1 MLLMLYMGAALAVLI
16 LLPSLL
22 TRLLEFSSTSDLDSQ
37 AVESF
42 VLHSSQYNPRALHH
56 SASALA
62 SEPTIV
68 PVLCKSSY
76 PIIIIGAGLAGLAAA
91 HRLQAHGCN
100 VTVLEARSRIG
111 GRVHTNHTMGVEIG
125 AGWIHGSLPTNA
137 VFALAKRRGIA
148 TRLVGGDSGYIGGLA
163 AMMQFGPDGKRLS
176 ATEKEKSMVL
186 HARV

>member
-1 MLLMLYMGAALAVLI
+1 MLLLFYMGAALAVLI

-22 TRLLEFSSTSDLDSQ
+22 TRLLEFSSASNLDSH

-42 VLHSSQYNPRALHH
+42 VLHPSLYNPRALHH
-56 SASALA
+56 STLALA
-62 SEPTIV
+62 SQPTV
-68 PVLCKSSY
+68 APVLCKSSY

-137 VFALAKRRGIA
+137 VYALAKRRNIA
-148 TRLVGGDSGYIGGLA
+148 SRLVGGDSGYIGGLA
-163 AMMQFGPDGKRLS
+163 AMMQFGPDGKILS
-176 ATEKEKSMVL
+176 AIEKEKSMVP
-186 HARV
+186 HGRV